1 MWQIGHMSH
10 LFYLLLDELQQKDFS
25 QIKDFSSIWK
35 CNNFETQGHDIIQLS
50 HNLISS
56 ARGYCT
62 YILIGTYSVPIYH
75 QIVPIKIFKWTTYV
89 VQILGKL
96 KEENNEM
103 KKKEVNLSKGFYGA
117 TQGSNPSSRID
128 FTVKFKRK
136 RGVEQSKISW

>member
-1 MWQIGHMSH
+1 MSH

-75 QIVPIKIFKWTTYV
+75 EIVPIKNFK
-89 VQILGKL
+89 
-96 KEENNEM
+96 
-103 KKKEVNLSKGFYGA
+103 
-117 TQGSNPSSRID
+117 
-128 FTVKFKRK
+128 
-136 RGVEQSKISW
+136 